1 MDSDQEFI
9 EAAPQYDDQN
19 YDDDDELEFKHKSLL
34 EKITDLN
41 QPDSVK
47 RKRVRSEPRDIH
59 ELNLVKQD
67 DGKLNLKQL
76 IDKVTTSSNN
86 EIVNSMKKFSKKISR
101 RKALNVPLD
110 KVHKDRLERAVL
122 FEETSKEVSKWEPI
136 VLQNRV
142 ADQLTFPLQEPEL
155 KLESTEQVAKKFK
168 PKTDFEREIH
178 ELLSQS
184 ENYLNDEQ
192 PLTEAEERALSAM
205 SIEEARAKHRELR
218 RKRALLSY
226 QEAKLNRQNKIKSRS
241 YRRLKKREKLKKTM
255 KEFEELKKTDPKKAL
270 EKLQEL
276 EKIRI
281 QERTTLKHLN
291 TGKWAK
297 FNKIRANND
306 KEARQK
312 LSEQVDLNKQ
322 LVQKLFEDSEAD
334 SDEEDNDLHASDDEA
349 NDPAEMNP
357 LLIRDKSDGHAVNNE
372 TAAGADE
379 ESEAIFQSNYNNLM
393 EKMNVEELE
402 EMMKKKKKS
411 KKKQELLKEKVTE
424 IQNDG
429 TDSEQS
435 DKDGPDD
442 SDVDEENYRKLISEA
457 LAEDDAVED
466 FAREKSEIIDK
477 EKGKDVDSFLPGWG
491 SWAGEGIKISKRR
504 RNRFVKRAPDVIRKD
519 SEHSNVIISEKKDE
533 LLNKYLPK
541 SLPPGTKDARTY
553 QKKLSKATG
562 STWNPETVFKNLTEP
577 KIVTKAGK
585 IIMPMDKD
593 SLVDAKKFTEKRDFR
608 KKLSQLVKVD

>member
-1 MDSDQEFI
+1 MDSDSEFI
-9 EAAPQYDDQN
+9 DTAVQYDDQA
-19 YDDDDELEFKHKSLL
+19 YEDDDEQEFKHKSLL
-34 EKITDLN
+34 EKISDLN
-41 QPDSVK
+41 QPESVK

-59 ELNLVKQD
+59 ELNLVKQND
-67 DGKLNLKQL
+67 SKLNLKQL
-76 IDKVTTSSNN
+76 LDKVTTSSNN
-86 EIVNSMKKFSKKISR
+86 EIVQSIKKFSKKVSR
-101 RKALNVPLD
+101 KKALNVPLD
-110 KVHKDRLERAVL
+110 KVHKDRLERSVL

-142 ADQLTFPLQEPEL
+142 AEQLTFPLQEPEL
-155 KLESTEQVAKKFK
+155 KLESTELVAKKFK
-168 PKTDFEREIH
+168 PKTDFEKEIH
-178 ELLSQS
+178 ELLTQS

-205 SIEEARAKHRELR
+205 SIEEAKAKHRELR

-297 FNKIRANND
+297 FNKIRAKND
-306 KEARQK
+306 KETRQK

-322 LVQKLFEDSEAD
+322 LVAKLFDDTDESDEDPNLNG
-334 SDEEDNDLHASDDEA
+334 SDEEA
-349 NDPAEMNP
+349 NDREENP
-357 LLIRDKSDGHAVNNE
+357 LLSLDRSEHHANHE
-372 TAAGADE
+372 TSGDADDA
-379 ESEAIFQSNYNNLM
+379 ESERLFQSNYNNLI

-402 EMMKKKKKS
+402 EMMKRKKKS
-411 KKKQELLKEKVTE
+411 KKKEATLTDKVTE
-424 IQNDG
+424 IRNDG
-429 TDSEQS
+429 VDSDSEQS
-435 DKDGPDD
+435 EKNESDD
-442 SDVDEENYRKLISEA
+442 SEVDEENYRKLISEA

-466 FAREKSEIIDK
+466 FTREKNETIDK
-477 EKGKDVDSFLPGWG
+477 EKGKDVDNFLPGWG
-491 SWAGEGIKISKRR
+491 SWAGEGIKVSKRR
-504 RNRFVKRAPDVIRKD
+504 RNRFVKRAPDVLRKD
-519 SEHSNVIISEKKDE
+519 SEHANVIISEKKDE
-533 LLNKYLPK
+533 LLSRYLPK
-541 SLPPGTKDARTY
+541 SLPPGMKDARTY

-562 STWNPETVFKNLTEP
+562 SNWNPETVFKNLTEP
-577 KIVTKAGK
+577 KVVTKAGK

-593 SLVDAKKFTEKRDFR
+593 SLVDAKKFTDKKDFR
-608 KKLSQLVKVD
+608 KKLSQLVKLD

>member
-9 EAAPQYDDQN
+9 EATPQYDDQN
-19 YDDDDELEFKHKSLL
+19 YDDEDEQEFRHKSLL
-34 EKITDLN
+34 EKIADLN

-47 RKRVRSEPRDIH
+47 KKRVRSEPRDIH
-59 ELNLVKQD
+59 ELNLIKQG

-76 IDKVTTSSNN
+76 IDKVTASSND
-86 EIVNSMKKFSKKISR
+86 EIVNSIRKFSKKVGR
-101 RKALNVPLD
+101 KKALNVPLD

-142 ADQLTFPLQEPEL
+142 AEQLTFPLQEPEL
-155 KLESTEQVAKKFK
+155 KLEASEQVAKKFK
-168 PKTDFEREIH
+168 PKTDFEKEIH
-178 ELLSQS
+178 ELLTQS

-205 SIEEARAKHRELR
+205 SIEEARTKHRELR

-297 FNKIRANND
+297 FNKIRAKND
-306 KEARQK
+306 KETRQK

-322 LVQKLFEDSEAD
+322 LVAKLFEDSEEESDEDLNLNA
-334 SDEEDNDLHASDDEA
+334 SDEEPVESD
-349 NDPAEMNP
+349 P
-357 LLIRDKSDGHAVNNE
+357 LLSVDKSDGHANNE
-372 TAAGADE
+372 TMAGADE
-379 ESEAIFQSNYNNLM
+379 ESEALFQSNYNNLV

-402 EMMKKKKKS
+402 EMMKRKKKS
-411 KKKQELLKEKVTE
+411 KKKEEMLKEKVTE

-429 TDSEQS
+429 ADTDSERGDQS
-435 DKDGPDD
+435 ESD
-442 SDVDEENYRKLISEA
+442 SEVDEENYRKLISEA

-466 FAREKSEIIDK
+466 FTREKNDIVDK
-477 EKGKDVDSFLPGWG
+477 ERGKAVDNFLPGWG
-491 SWAGEGIKISKRR
+491 SWAGEGIKVSKRR
-504 RNRFVKRAPDVIRKD
+504 KNRFIKRAPDVIRKD
-519 SEHSNVIISEKKDE
+519 AEHANVIISEKKDE
-533 LLNKYLPK
+533 LLSKYLPK
-541 SLPPGTKDARTY
+541 SLPAGMKDARTY

-562 STWNPETVFKNLTEP
+562 SNWNPETVFKQLTEP
-577 KIVTKAGK
+577 KTVTKAGK
-585 IIMPMDKD
+585 IINPMDKD
-593 SLVDAKKFTEKRDFR
+593 SLVDTKKFTDKKDFR

>member
-9 EAAPQYDDQN
+9 DTAPQFDDVN
-19 YDDDDELEFKHKSLL
+19 YDDDDEQELKHKNLL
-34 EKITDLN
+34 EKISDLN
-41 QPDSVK
+41 QPESVK

-59 ELNLVKQD
+59 ELNLLKQAD
-67 DGKLNLKQL
+67 SKLNLNQL
-76 IDKVTTSSNN
+76 ISKVTTSANN
-86 EIVNSMKKFSKKISR
+86 EIVNSIKKFSKKVSR
-101 RKALNVPLD
+101 KKALNVPLD

-155 KLESTEQVAKKFK
+155 KLESTELVAKKFK
-168 PKTDFEREIH
+168 PKTEFEREIH
-178 ELLSQS
+178 ELLTQS

-192 PLTEAEERALSAM
+192 PLTEAEERALRAM
-205 SIEEARAKHRELR
+205 SIEEAKAKHRELR
-218 RKRALLSY
+218 RQRALLSY

-297 FNKIRANND
+297 FNKIRAKND
-306 KEARQK
+306 KETRQK

-322 LVQKLFEDSEAD
+322 LVAKLFEDSEEESDDAND
-334 SDEEDNDLHASDDEA
+334 PNASDEEA
-349 NDPAEMNP
+349 NDREENP
-357 LLIRDKSDGHAVNNE
+357 LLSTDRSEHHANNE
-372 TAAGADE
+372 TAGDAGDDE
-379 ESEAIFQSNYNNLM
+379 ESARLFQSNYANLI

-402 EMMKKKKKS
+402 EMMKRKKRNKKKEATLS
-411 KKKQELLKEKVTE
+411 ERVTE

-429 TDSEQS
+429 VDSDSEHS
-435 DKDGPDD
+435 EKNESD

-466 FAREKSEIIDK
+466 FTREKNETIDK
-477 EKGKDVDSFLPGWG
+477 EKGKDVDNFLPGWG

-519 SEHSNVIISEKKDE
+519 SEHANVIISEKKDAV
-533 LLNKYLPK
+533 LGKYLPK

-562 STWNPETVFKNLTEP
+562 SNWNPETVFKQLTEP
-577 KIVTKAGK
+577 KVVTKAGK
-585 IIMPMDKD
+585 IIQPMDKD
-593 SLVDAKKFTEKRDFR
+593 SLVGVKKFSDKEFG